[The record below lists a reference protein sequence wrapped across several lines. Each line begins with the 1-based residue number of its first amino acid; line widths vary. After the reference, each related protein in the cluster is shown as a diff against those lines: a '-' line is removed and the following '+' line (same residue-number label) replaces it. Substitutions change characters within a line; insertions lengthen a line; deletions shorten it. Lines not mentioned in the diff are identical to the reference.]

1 MTQPHTTFPL
11 VLVWLR
17 RASADRDAQ
26 LDYVGQ
32 RNPSAAIKQ
41 GDRIAH
47 QVEALTR
54 NPAMGKHGRQQ
65 GTRELV
71 ISGTRFIVVYRVR
84 GERIEVL
91 RLLHSSQQ
99 WPK

>member
-1 MTQPHTTFPL
+1 MTQLETTSPL
-11 VLVWLR
+11 ALVWLR

-26 LDYVGQ
+26 LDYIGQ

-41 GDRIAH
+41 GDSIEL

-54 NPAMGKHGRQQ
+54 NPEMGRPGRKQ

-84 GERIEVL
+84 GGRIELL